1 MDDKLIVIQIVVFET
16 YSLKSEW
23 NDPVKGKQLKVCVY
37 VCVYVCVFMCVFM
50 CILIH
55 IWLFVIAWTV
65 AQQVPL
71 SMEFSRQEY

>member
-23 NDPVKGKQLKVCVY
+23 NDPVKGKQLK

>member
-37 VCVYVCVFMCVFM
+37 VCVFMCVFM

-55 IWLFVIAWTV
+55 VWLFVIAWTV